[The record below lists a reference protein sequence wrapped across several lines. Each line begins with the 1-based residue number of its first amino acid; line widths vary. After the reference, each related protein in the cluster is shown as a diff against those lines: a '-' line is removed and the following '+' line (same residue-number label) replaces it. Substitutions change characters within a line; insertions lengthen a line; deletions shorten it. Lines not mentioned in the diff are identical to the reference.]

1 MPVFP
6 GFLEIIRVVILI
18 IKSILGLRFTKIIS
32 VYHIADRNF
41 FKSCLVKWLL
51 SEEEG
56 RETETLC
63 LLSVYTASW
72 SSVP

>member
-1 MPVFP
+1 M
-6 GFLEIIRVVILI
+6 
-18 IKSILGLRFTKIIS
+18 RFTKIIS